1 MPEGRENWRSFV
13 DSADI
18 QPLGNVYGYQLE
30 IPFTESSY
38 TTQRRTNFFD
48 DPRNLRGLLGNIT
61 FDEAGNRLDDA
72 TAFQNAFR
80 VKRDIRG
87 NPKLVQDLSS
97 VHPSDMSALEDAYSL
112 RQLFGETPGA
122 YGSRSHLKNIST
134 LLSRGIPDPTTGKR
148 YRTSIG
154 GGGLTNELSPFERT
168 AQTAV
173 NLSPDILSADIEFLQ
188 RPDVVSKFAR
198 QSELNLSNDPL
209 VRAGQN
215 LNQRFGSS
223 ALNAPIEVEIP
234 GDYDNEYFRTLINR
248 NDLGVTEIGSGDS
261 ASFPGEFAERLE
273 RLQNNPS
280 FDSDYVYN
288 YLRYNRSL
296 PTDAYDTEAEAL
308 RKKNSARN
316 ADYDGRSASEVYK
329 FAGEYPEVSR
339 VLEGYAQGSRI
350 SKEDLNKYYSDY
362 IPKSYEKLP
371 YGVLEDI
378 NAGLKSISLDDPNLA
393 DVRNSFRSSVRN
405 EGIPTAVAR
414 LANNSLVNI
423 RNQKVKKAAE
433 DFIRSYI
440 QEARENLID
449 VPTRT
454 AGVGGGE
461 YSNLGGTYDKAL
473 EKLSF
478 FDQPYIPDDFE
489 PVISETFYSNEGK
502 PYRVDIN
509 RDPNAYALYSRDMN
523 ESVLKMLEDKPYAG
537 VYNIDFTV
545 NDSYGDVNAPPEV
558 KQDIMNFVT
567 NNFRRGLPLG
577 AVVRNNPAS
586 NESTRNRPESG
597 NKRALWYQKMGFGA
611 DTVQGQY
618 GYIDP
623 DTGSTVPIQPFRAPL
638 SEGKDTYKR
647 SYYSVDPINAA
658 VAGARE
664 LTAGIKRAPSALLPG
679 AADLIPSPEAIRTG
693 YQQGPAGMGRQMATE
708 FVQSLPAAAASAA
721 VLATPVAAPLAPGIG
736 AGMVGV
742 AGTRALNEVVRQQT
756 GEGIVPKL
764 RQTIG
769 TAPRTGVANR
779 AAPVATNL
787 QRAIGTPAVQ
797 NGKTVYWA
805 GPDYGWQSGSSFN
818 KVRDLVIARETVAP
832 TRRNLGSR
840 PAVIPQIRP
849 LNPAQRAEMQ
859 RRQKRNELQRRV
871 DLANEQRNIWRGDLG
886 LTEFLTGR

>member
-1 MPEGRENWRSFV
+1 MPEGTESWRSFV
-13 DSADI
+13 DSNDI
-18 QPLGNVYGYQLE
+18 QPLGNPYGYQLE
-30 IPFTESSY
+30 LPFTEPSYRSQRLSS
-38 TTQRRTNFFD
+38 FFD

-61 FDEAGNRLDDA
+61 FDEAGNRVDDS
-72 TAFQNAFR
+72 TAFQNASR

-97 VHPSDMSALEDAYSL
+97 RLVDIGALEDAYSL

-122 YGSRSHLKNIST
+122 YGSRSHLENTSS
-134 LLSRGIPDPTTGKR
+134 LLSRGLPDAATGER
-148 YRTSIG
+148 YRMLIG
-154 GGGLTNELSPFERT
+154 GGDLTNELSPFERT

-173 NLSPDILSADIEFLQ
+173 NLRPDILSADIEFLQ
-188 RPDVVSKFAR
+188 RPDVVSKFAL
-198 QSELNLSNDPL
+198 QSGVDLSDDAL
-209 VRAGQN
+209 VRVGQN
-215 LNQRFGSS
+215 LNQRFNPSD
-223 ALNAPIEVEIP
+223 LNAPIDVDIP
-234 GDYDNEYFRTLINR
+234 GDYDNEYFRKLINR
-248 NDLGVTEIGSGDS
+248 NDLGVTEIGSGTS
-261 ASFPGEFAERLE
+261 AMFPGEFAERLE
-273 RLQNNPS
+273 RLQNNPR

-288 YLRYNRSL
+288 YLRYNRGL
-296 PTDAYDTEAEAL
+296 PDDAYDTEAEAL
-308 RKKNSARN
+308 KQEKNSN
-316 ADYDGRSASEVYK
+316 ADYEGRSASEVYK

-378 NAGLKSISLDDPNLA
+378 NAGLKSISLDDSNLA
-393 DVRNSFRSSVRN
+393 DVRNSFRSSVRS

-414 LANNSLVNI
+414 LANNSLVDI
-423 RNQKVKKAAE
+423 QNQKVKERAK

-461 YSNLGGTYDKAL
+461 YLNLGGTYDKAL

-489 PVISETFYSNEGK
+489 PVVSETFYSNEGK

-509 RDPNAYALYSRDMN
+509 RDPNAYALDYKGMN

-545 NDSYGDVNAPPEV
+545 NGSYGDVNAPPEV

-664 LTAGIKRAPSALLPG
+664 LTAGIKGAPSALLPG

-693 YQQGPAGMGRQMATE
+693 YQQGPAAMGRQMATE

-886 LTEFLTGR
+886 LTELLTGR